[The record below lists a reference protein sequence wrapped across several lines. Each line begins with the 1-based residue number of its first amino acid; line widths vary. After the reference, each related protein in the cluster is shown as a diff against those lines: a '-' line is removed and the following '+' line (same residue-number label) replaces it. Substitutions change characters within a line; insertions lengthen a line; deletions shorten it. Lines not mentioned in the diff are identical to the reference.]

1 MKFGNL
7 EILDNQRSLEKGLF
21 VLLYCIA
28 GQSLVL
34 ENVKIIIALLFP
46 VVFLPRAYPEQNV
59 TISDAVLSQSQAS
72 IFFGKQKNISQI
84 WSWEYNWWINHFC
97 PNIFLI
103 KFSKGTFSVEFK
115 SFLLAKDMLS

>member
-59 TISDAVLSQSQAS
+59 TISDA
-72 IFFGKQKNISQI
+72 
-84 WSWEYNWWINHFC
+84 NWT
-97 PNIFLI
+97 
-103 KFSKGTFSVEFK
+103 SYV
-115 SFLLAKDMLS
+115 AKYTYERYSYKICL

>member
-28 GQSLVL
+28 GQPLVL

-59 TISDAVLSQSQAS
+59 TISDAVLSQSQAFFLESKKIFHRYEAES
-72 IFFGKQKNISQI
+72 IIDG
-84 WSWEYNWWINHFC
+84 
-97 PNIFLI
+97 LI
-103 KFSKGTFSVEFK
+103 TSVQTYF
-115 SFLLAKDMLS
+115 

>member
-72 IFFGKQKNISQI
+72 IFFGKQK
-84 WSWEYNWWINHFC
+84 
-97 PNIFLI
+97 IFHRYEAESIIDGLI
-103 KFSKGTFSVEFK
+103 TSVQTYF
-115 SFLLAKDMLS
+115 